1 MSKKTIFTIALQ
13 VVIIGA
19 FVLIAAGSGT
29 DGYTASTYS
38 RPSYSSSSSSSS
50 SSSTPKSIC
59 ERDGYKYIGNYGS
72 SSDTCHKA
80 CRERGYKKSCRP
92 SNPPSS
98 KCYCM

>member
-29 DGYTASTYS
+29 DGYAASTYS

-50 SSSTPKSIC
+50 SRTLKSIC

-72 SSDTCHKA
+72 SSDSCHKA
-80 CRERGYKKSCRP
+80 CREYGYKKSCTP
-92 SNPPSS
+92 SDSS
-98 KCYCM
+98 KCYCL